1 MKKKLSEASSAG
13 YTVST
18 KTTET
23 GMQLTFDG
31 YNEKFSQLIEIVTS
45 FLPKSLDK
53 ADELTLNMVK
63 EALSE
68 SFSESA
74 QKTYNLQSDLTEKLL
89 LKVAFTDIEL
99 FHELGN
105 ISLEGLKTFTLKF
118 FSHLKIKILAQGNVT
133 KNQALNAV
141 EIIRRNLNCER
152 VQEAWEYKKRCYQ
165 LPLGTSA
172 LRVKS
177 LQENDDNS
185 CIKNYYQVGRD
196 TLRRRTM
203 CRLIVKIVNP
213 KAFDFLRSKEQLG
226 YGVAGQFEEAGGI
239 LGLNVIVSSQE
250 GKNSY
255 KKVGLKMETFMNEIV
270 RKAVEELTDE
280 EFESLKESRI
290 KTLLS
295 DDLDLSAEIAKN
307 WLEIT
312 EEDYVFNKYEL
323 AAKVTKELSKSEL
336 QDFFKSFTQP
346 ENKRMLSVNTIG
358 NKHDDE
364 SVNETTK
371 KQKMVLEFLTDKL
384 MNDETVIT
392 NVEDFHSDLE
402 LYPVAKFEL

>member
-23 GMQLTFDG
+23 GMLLTFDG

-45 FLPKSLDK
+45 FLSRSLDK
-53 ADELTLNMVK
+53 ADELTLNTVK

-74 QKTYNLQSDLTEKLL
+74 RKTYDLQSDLTEKLL

-105 ISLEGLKTFTLKF
+105 ISLEDLKTFTLKF
-118 FSHLKIKILAQGNVT
+118 FSYSKIKILAQGNVT
-133 KNQALNAV
+133 KTQALAVV

-152 VQEAWEYKKRCYQ
+152 VQEAWEYKRRCYQ

-177 LQENDDNS
+177 FQENDDNS
-185 CIKNYYQVGRD
+185 CIKHYYQVGRD

-203 CRLIVKIVNP
+203 LRLIVKIVNP

-226 YGVAGQFEEAGGI
+226 YGVAGQFDETGGI
-239 LGLNVIVSSQE
+239 LGLNVIVLSQE

-255 KKVGLKMETFMNEIV
+255 MKVGLKMETFMNEVV

-290 KTLLS
+290 KTLLA

-307 WLEIT
+307 WLEIS
-312 EEDYVFNKYEL
+312 EEDYVFDKYEL
-323 AAKVTKELSKSEL
+323 AAKVTRELTKSEL

-346 ENKRMLSVNTIG
+346 GNKRMLSVNAIG

-371 KQKMVLEFLTDKL
+371 KQRMVLEFVTERL
-384 MNDETVIT
+384 MSDETVIT